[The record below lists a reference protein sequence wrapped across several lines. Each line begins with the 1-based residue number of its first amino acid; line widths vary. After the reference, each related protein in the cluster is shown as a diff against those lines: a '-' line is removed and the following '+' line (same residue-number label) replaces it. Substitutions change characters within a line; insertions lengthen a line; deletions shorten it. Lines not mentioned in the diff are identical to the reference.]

1 MLLLFTNFTLFQ
13 LFNSNLQLT
22 GFVIAYNVSFIFST
36 HIYYFYFLFC
46 VDVILVR
53 GFFYF
58 VVDIIVQIVDNVD
71 GNLIL
76 SIKDMK

>member
-1 MLLLFTNFTLFQ
+1 MPLLFTNFRLFQ
-13 LFNSNLQLT
+13 LFNRNLQLT
-22 GFVIAYNVSFIFST
+22 DFVIAHNVSFIFST

-53 GFFYF
+53 GFF
-58 VVDIIVQIVDNVD
+58 ILWSIVQIVDNVD
-71 GNLIL
+71 GNRIL